1 MPATPLDGLRFLT
14 GDWDGKSPDGTF
26 DEHWTDPRAG
36 VMLGVGREIK
46 GDGTLSF
53 FEYMR
58 VEARVDG
65 VYLVP
70 QPHGKPGHDFKLV
83 EHDASRAVFENA
95 GDDRVHRITY
105 SRTGDT
111 LEARVQGEGIDDA
124 FRLIKR

>member
-1 MPATPLDGLRFLT
+1 MT
-14 GDWDGKSPDGTF
+14 GDWEGKSPDGTF
-26 DEHWTDPRAG
+26 DEHWTEPRAG

-58 VEARVDG
+58 VEAREGG
-65 VYLVP
+65 VFLVP

-83 EHDASRAVFENA
+83 EHDGSRAVFENG

-124 FRLIKR
+124 FRLVKR